1 MRDIPK
7 RRRRHR
13 GSQTIFDSSVITFDS
28 FSGLDSD
35 SRGSKSLANSDSGD
49 EEKEDLSPNYLQE
62 DFEGDSDAYGRC
74 SP

>member
-13 GSQTIFDSSVITFDS
+13 GSQTISDSSVITFDS

-35 SRGSKSLANSDSGD
+35 SRGSNSSANSDFGD
-49 EEKEDLSPNYLQE
+49 EEKEDLSPDYLQE
-62 DFEGDSDAYGRC
+62 DFEGDSDAYGRY